1 MSNIIGYTTIDQPY
15 TSSNLSDIDLAKSD
29 LLNHFHIRKG
39 EKWTDPEFGC
49 DLPLYIFQPLDDI
62 TMDAIREEVYNVVN
76 YDPRFTVNDTNI
88 IVNQDAHYVTINV
101 KLTYVPTTTA
111 IDLQIKFDNEF
122 QQDAE
127 F

>member
-15 TSSNLSDIDLAKSD
+15 TSSNLSNIDLAKRD

-39 EKWTDPEFGC
+39 EKWTNPEFGC

-62 TMDAIREEVYNVVN
+62 TMDAIKEEVFAVVN
-76 YDPRFTVNDTNI
+76 YDPRFVVDDTNI

-122 QQDAE
+122 QQNAE

>member
-15 TSSNLSDIDLAKSD
+15 TSSNLSNIDLAKRD

-62 TMDAIREEVYNVVN
+62 TMDAIKEEVFAVVN
-76 YDPRFTVNDTNI
+76 YDPRFVVDDTNI

-122 QQDAE
+122 QQNAE